1 MLARSLEWVLGFV
14 LAWLTLRDVFD
25 TVVVPGRVRGLL
37 KLSRRLVFLALPLW
51 KRLRR
56 GGIGLTF
63 APAMLVGAFAL
74 WMLLLTAGFGLML
87 HAMQDQFTPPLAG
100 LGASLYVA
108 GSALATIGVGN
119 AEAHGAAAAVAVA
132 AGFCGLAVVTLA
144 VTYLLEVQGNVG
156 QRDVGVLKITT
167 TAGQPP
173 SAIVLCERYAAL
185 GCGDELLT
193 LLRDGRHWCAAV
205 LQSHASHPSLIY
217 FRSVGTAAGWPS
229 ALGTLMDLALIAE
242 LLVELGPL
250 RGAAVLA
257 REEADRLAHDM
268 GELLALRPVPR
279 EVDSGELAALRA
291 RLVGAGYA
299 LRADADWPRFAA
311 ARRDHV
317 AAIDALAEHLGS
329 PKAPLVG
336 DGEPADLG

>member
-1 MLARSLEWVLGFV
+1 MLARSLEWVLGFA

-37 KLSRRLVFLALPLW
+37 KLSRRLVFLVLPAW

-56 GGIGLTF
+56 GSIGVTF
-63 APAMLVGAFAL
+63 APMVLVGAFAL
-74 WMLLLTAGFGLML
+74 WMVLLTMGFGLML
-87 HAMQDQFTPPLAG
+87 HAMRGHFVPALPG
-100 LGASLYVA
+100 FGASLYVA
-108 GSALATIGVGN
+108 GSALATIGLGN
-119 AEAHGAAAAVAVA
+119 SEAHGAGAVVVVA

-185 GCGDELLT
+185 GCRDELGV
-193 LLRDGRHWCAAV
+193 LLRDGRNWCAGI

-217 FRSVGTAAGWPS
+217 FRSAGTAAGWPS
-229 ALGTLMDLALIAE
+229 ALGTLMDLALVAE
-242 LLVELGPL
+242 LLVDLPAV

-257 REEADRLAHDM
+257 REEADRLARDVCDLLSLQPVAREVTDA
-268 GELLALRPVPR
+268 ELVALR
-279 EVDSGELAALRA
+279 S
-291 RLVGAGYA
+291 RLVEAGYA
-299 LRADADWPRFAA
+299 IRADADWPRFAA
-311 ARRDHV
+311 VRRDNV
-317 AAIDALAEHLGS
+317 AAIDALAEHLGT
-329 PKAPLVG
+329 PKAPLVHMHG
-336 DGEPADLG
+336 

>member
-37 KLSRRLVFLALPLW
+37 KLSRRLVFLFLPVW

-56 GGIGLTF
+56 GSIGLTF
-63 APAMLVGAFAL
+63 APAVLVGAFAL
-74 WMLLLTAGFGLML
+74 WMLLLTTGFALMMHAMRGHFTPQLAGFGT
-87 HAMQDQFTPPLAG
+87 A
-100 LGASLYVA
+100 LYVA
-108 GSALATIGVGN
+108 GSALATIGLGN
-119 AEAHGAAAAVAVA
+119 SEAHGAGAVVVVA
-132 AGFCGLAVVTLA
+132 AGFCGLAVVTMG

-185 GCGDELLT
+185 GCHEELGT
-193 LLRDGRHWCAAV
+193 LLREGRHWCAAI
-205 LQSHASHPSLIY
+205 LQSHATHPSLIY
-217 FRSVGTAAGWPS
+217 FRSAGTAAGWPS

-242 LLVELGPL
+242 MLLDLPAL

-257 REEADRLAHDM
+257 REEADRLGRNM
-268 GELLALRPVPR
+268 TGLLALPSSPG
-279 EVDSGELAALRA
+279 EVDAGELEALRS
-291 RLVGAGYA
+291 RLVAAGYQ
-299 LRADADWPRFAA
+299 LRADADWGRFAA
-311 ARRDHV
+311 ARRDNV
-317 AAIDALAEHLGS
+317 AAIDALAEHLGTA
-329 PKAPLVG
+329 KVPLAREVSSQ
-336 DGEPADLG
+336 A

>member
-1 MLARSLEWVLGFV
+1 MLVRTLEWVLGFV
-14 LAWLTLRDVFD
+14 LAWVTLRDVFD

-37 KLSRRLVFLALPLW
+37 KLSRRLVFLALPAW

-56 GGIGLTF
+56 GGVGLTF

-87 HAMQDQFTPPLAG
+87 HAMQGHFTPPLAG

-108 GSALATIGVGN
+108 GSALATIGLGN
-119 AEAHGAAAAVAVA
+119 SEAHGAGAVVVVA
-132 AGFCGLAVVTLA
+132 AGFCGLAVVTMG

-185 GCGDELLT
+185 GCRDELAS
-193 LLRDGRHWCAAV
+193 LLRDGRDWCAGI

-217 FRSVGTAAGWPS
+217 FRSAGTAAGWPS

-242 LLVELGPL
+242 LLVELPAVRGP
-250 RGAAVLA
+250 AVLA
-257 REEADRLAHDM
+257 REEADRLAHDVC
-268 GELLALRPVPR
+268 ELLALAPVAR
-279 EVDSGELAALRA
+279 DVDASDLAALQA
-291 RLVGAGYA
+291 RLVGAGYP
-299 LRADADWPRFAA
+299 LRDDADWPRFAA

-317 AAIDALAEHLGS
+317 AGIDALAEHLGT
-329 PKAPLVG
+329 PTTPLAE
-336 DGEPADLG
+336 DRD

>member
-37 KLSRRLVFLALPLW
+37 KLSRRLVFLALPVW

-56 GGIGLTF
+56 GSIGVTF

-74 WMLLLTAGFGLML
+74 WMLLLTTGFGLMM
-87 HAMQDQFTPPLAG
+87 HAMRGHFTPPLPG

-108 GSALATIGVGN
+108 GSALATIGLGN
-119 AEAHGAAAAVAVA
+119 SEAHGAGAAVVVA
-132 AGFCGLAVVTLA
+132 AGFCGLAVMTMA

-167 TAGQPP
+167 TAGAPP

-185 GCGDELLT
+185 GCRDELGA
-193 LLRDGRHWCAAV
+193 LLRDGRDWCAGI

-217 FRSVGTAAGWPS
+217 FRSAGTAAGWPS

-242 LLVELGPL
+242 LLVELPAV

-257 REEADRLAHDM
+257 REEANRLAHDVSK
-268 GELLALRPVPR
+268 LLGLRVTPSDVDAGQLDAL
-279 EVDSGELAALRA
+279 SS
-291 RLVGAGYA
+291 RLTAAGYQ
-299 LRADADWPRFAA
+299 LRTDADWSRCAA
-311 ARRDHV
+311 ARRDNV
-317 AAIDALAEHLGS
+317 AAIDALAEHLGT
-329 PKAPLVG
+329 PKAPLVRG
-336 DGEPADLG
+336 LD